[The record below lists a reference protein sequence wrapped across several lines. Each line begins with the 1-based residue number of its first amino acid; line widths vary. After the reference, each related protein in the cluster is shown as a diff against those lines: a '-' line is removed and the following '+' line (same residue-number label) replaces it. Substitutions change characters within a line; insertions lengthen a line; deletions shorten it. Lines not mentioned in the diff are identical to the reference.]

1 MAPLLYSCW
10 CKPLWQQDFWSTLF
24 LRLISEVDKRLSCI
38 IVILFVCILIA
49 FSASFRI
56 YQLDQHCS
64 EAAWQLDKQ
73 PGNCH
78 MVMEPITWINHTI
91 VSMAK
96 YPWYPILDYNQLFWM
111 AQQIRMFSL
120 LLKSATGWNHR
131 SICQLRPADDT
142 SRSSSRA
149 RGSMAMAVVAMLSL
163 NLEHISHKKPVEGV
177 AISGMISPSCMVQW
191 LSVAIQSYLF
201 HPKMVEFRHSSPP
214 LISGSLNS
222 MIDVRMVKNSQPVVE
237 AETVKQP
244 VQFSKMGFLWL
255 AMVMPLVRWLNN
267 VRWCTRWCRS

>member
-1 MAPLLYSCW
+1 
-10 CKPLWQQDFWSTLF
+10 
-24 LRLISEVDKRLSCI
+24 
-38 IVILFVCILIA
+38 
-49 FSASFRI
+49 
-56 YQLDQHCS
+56 
-64 EAAWQLDKQ
+64 
-73 PGNCH
+73 
-78 MVMEPITWINHTI
+78 
-91 VSMAK
+91 
-96 YPWYPILDYNQLFWM
+96 M
-111 AQQIRMFSL
+111 AQQIRMFSFWF
-120 LLKSATGWNHR
+120 KSATGWNHR
-131 SICQLRPADDT
+131 SICQLRSADDT
-142 SRSSSRA
+142 SRSTPRA

-163 NLEHISHKKPVEGV
+163 NLEHIRNQWRGV

-222 MIDVRMVKNSQPVVE
+222 MIDVRMVKNSQPGVE

-255 AMVMPLVRWLNN
+255 AMVMPLVKWLNN

>member
-1 MAPLLYSCW
+1 MKSPKYLPTAASWRHFSKQFPRS
-10 CKPLWQQDFWSTLF
+10 WQHGDGCGSHA
-24 LRLISEVDKRLSCI
+24 ISE
-38 IVILFVCILIA
+38 
-49 FSASFRI
+49 
-56 YQLDQHCS
+56 
-64 EAAWQLDKQ
+64 
-73 PGNCH
+73 
-78 MVMEPITWINHTI
+78 
-91 VSMAK
+91 
-96 YPWYPILDYNQLFWM
+96 
-111 AQQIRMFSL
+111 
-120 LLKSATGWNHR
+120 
-131 SICQLRPADDT
+131 LRT
-142 SRSSSRA
+142 
-149 RGSMAMAVVAMLSL
+149 
-163 NLEHISHKKPVEGV
+163 HKKSVEGV

>member
-96 YPWYPILDYNQLFWM
+96 SPWYPILDYNQLFWM
-111 AQQIRMFSL
+111 AQQIRMFSFL
-120 LLKSATGWNHR
+120 FKSATGWNHR

-163 NLEHISHKKPVEGV
+163 NLEHIRN
-177 AISGMISPSCMVQW
+177 QW
-191 LSVAIQSYLF
+191 
-201 HPKMVEFRHSSPP
+201 K
-214 LISGSLNS
+214 G
-222 MIDVRMVKNSQPVVE
+222 
-237 AETVKQP
+237 
-244 VQFSKMGFLWL
+244 
-255 AMVMPLVRWLNN
+255 
-267 VRWCTRWCRS
+267 

>member
-1 MAPLLYSCW
+1 
-10 CKPLWQQDFWSTLF
+10 
-24 LRLISEVDKRLSCI
+24 
-38 IVILFVCILIA
+38 
-49 FSASFRI
+49 
-56 YQLDQHCS
+56 
-64 EAAWQLDKQ
+64 
-73 PGNCH
+73 
-78 MVMEPITWINHTI
+78 
-91 VSMAK
+91 
-96 YPWYPILDYNQLFWM
+96 M
-111 AQQIRMFSL
+111 AQQIRMFSFL
-120 LLKSATGWNHR
+120 FKSATGWNHR
-131 SICQLRPADDT
+131 SICQLPSAHDT
-142 SRSSSRA
+142 SRSTPRA

-201 HPKMVEFRHSSPP
+201 QENSYCHSSPP